1 MRVSELNENDFE
13 GVYSMFH
20 KVFDRT
26 KWEQDFH
33 VAWSTRIQEAS
44 LCAYSEDGNLLAY
57 TIVTLKEDQT
67 KTPYWFLEFLA
78 VNPDSQGGG
87 LGSTLL
93 RILLEK
99 NKRIALVPLNNDKLI
114 QWYTRHGFRIVT
126 RQTDRFGDP
135 ELIMSTI
142 QTSVG
147 GTNIFA

>member
-1 MRVSELNENDFE
+1 MRVSELSENDFE
-13 GVYSMFH
+13 RVYNMFH

-44 LCAYSEDGNLLAY
+44 IGAYSEDGSLLAY
-57 TIVTLKEDQT
+57 AIVTTKEDQT
-67 KTPYWFLEFLA
+67 QTPYWFLEFLA
-78 VNPDSQGGG
+78 VDPDAQGGG

-114 QWYTRHGFRIVT
+114 HWYKRHGFTIVS
-126 RQTDRFGDP
+126 RKEDKWGDP
-135 ELIMSTI
+135 ELLMSTI
-142 QTSVG
+142 QTCKL
-147 GTNIFA
+147 